1 MEPAENRKAVI
12 LGGFLSHTLLYSSMK
27 NQITKM
33 SGQET
38 IIVPI
43 PQYLWYA
50 LIVPQGWVPVLKR
63 LDRTLSQIHKTGP
76 SSKVTLIG
84 HSIGGVLGVLYL
96 LAPSIDGLKGK
107 PIQGIDHLITLGSP
121 HTNKCRWLH
130 GGSISRLVEKHGGLS
145 AIKHKTR
152 VTCVAGK
159 GVLGNKQGTAS
170 ERKAY
175 AIYKTIGGQ
184 GGVRGDGIVPVESA
198 LLPAADPI
206 ELDNVVH
213 FAISGQAWYGSPE
226 VVSRWWSWSNRSEL
240 SCKGT

>member
-1 MEPAENRKAVI
+1 METTENRKAVI
-12 LGGFLSHTLLYSSMK
+12 LGGFLSHSMLYSPMK
-27 NQITKM
+27 NQIAKI

-38 IIVPI
+38 IIAHI

-50 LIVPQGWVPVLKR
+50 LIVPYGWVPVLKR
-63 LDRTLSQIHKTGP
+63 LDRTLSQMQKTSP

-96 LAPSIDGLKGK
+96 LAPSFGGLKGK
-107 PIQGIDHLITLGSP
+107 PIQTIDHLITLGSP

-130 GGSISRLVEKHGGLS
+130 GGSISRLVEKHGGS
-145 AIKHKTR
+145 RAIQHKTR
-152 VTCVAGK
+152 LTCVAGT
-159 GVLGNKQGTAS
+159 GVLGNKKGTVS

-198 LLPAADPI
+198 LLPAANPI

-213 FAISGQAWYGSPE
+213 FAVSGHSWYGSPE
-226 VVSRWWSWSNRSEL
+226 VVSRWWPMTPSV
-240 SCKGT
+240 